1 MFENRGKGKRRES
14 RQKKTSSLSL
24 TPEKITQ
31 ITILPLLFTVGFED
45 STVAASCLQIEG
57 VGGAFTLL
65 SLSSLSSTFEILD

>member
-1 MFENRGKGKRRES
+1 
-14 RQKKTSSLSL
+14 L